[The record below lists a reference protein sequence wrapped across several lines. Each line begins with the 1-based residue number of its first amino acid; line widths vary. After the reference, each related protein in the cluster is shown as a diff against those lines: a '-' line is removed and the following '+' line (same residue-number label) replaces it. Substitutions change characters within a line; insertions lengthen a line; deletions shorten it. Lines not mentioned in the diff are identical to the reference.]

1 MLAVD
6 KATPNWAF
14 GDRAM
19 EKEELLESDSA
30 STVDEPHFEEE
41 WTILAARPV
50 VPLNE
55 VESKNGVHHAVKL
68 VLAFVGASLLGVFV
82 ALASVRFRALTEVSG
97 DATIPAQNETPKTE
111 SEKPEAAEQTAV
123 VSEPTE
129 TRGAKTPVNAIESS
143 KRQSGTDSS
152 LAEDRAT
159 ASASRNA
166 QPRMVDEWQERR
178 PRRTVIRRQRRDI
191 DDLHHRDLMRI
202 QEIFEGRRPRN

>member
-1 MLAVD
+1 
-6 KATPNWAF
+6 
-14 GDRAM
+14 M

-30 STVDEPHFEEE
+30 LTVDEPHFEEE

-68 VLAFVGASLLGVFV
+68 VLAFVAASLLGVFV
-82 ALASVRFRALTEVSG
+82 ALASVRFRGVTEVPG
-97 DATIPAQNETPKTE
+97 EATIPAQNETPKTE
-111 SEKPEAAEQTAV
+111 SEKSEPPQPTAV
-123 VSEPTE
+123 ASEPTE
-129 TRGAKTPVNAIESS
+129 TRGAKTPVSAVESS
-143 KRQSGTDSS
+143 KRQSSTDSS
-152 LAEDRAT
+152 VAEDRVIA
-159 ASASRNA
+159 ADSGNA
-166 QPRMVDEWQERR
+166 QPRLVDEWQERR